1 MVYFYKDRLCGH
13 REIALSFFS
22 TLIENAK
29 TEGHHIMPENT
40 TENKAHTEIE
50 TQAVEAKTEGTRELQ
65 RQERK
70 VIERQASRFLKK
82 LQLPSPALEEFQR
95 LKNYILYEN
104 RKGKTGSLLAVTSAW
119 PKEGVSYV
127 SFHTAVSL
135 AKGLENSVLL
145 IDANFRNPSLHKV
158 FDNPNTLG
166 FSDLLRGNFEP
177 HKAIRPTYMP
187 YLSFLPSGSPMVDPA
202 QYFRM
207 DRFSKLLN
215 EFKAKF
221 DFVIL
226 DTPALSKYADCL
238 VMGPKVDEVV
248 LVVKAH
254 KTKKQIVQHAKEE
267 ILKHGGK
274 LFGVVL
280 NKRRFFIP
288 NWLYK
293 RL

>member
-1 MVYFYKDRLCGH
+1 MS
-13 REIALSFFS
+13 ENS
-22 TLIENAK
+22 TDNL
-29 TEGHHIMPENT
+29 
-40 TENKAHTEIE
+40 TENSTDKESAKQE
-50 TQAVEAKTEGTRELQ
+50 TQPGETRELQ

-70 VIERQASRFLKK
+70 IIEKQASRFLKK
-82 LQLPSPALEEFQR
+82 LQLPTPVLEEFQR

-104 RKGKTGSLLAVTSAW
+104 KQGKTGNLMAVTSAW

-127 SFHTAVSL
+127 SFHSAVSL
-135 AKGLENSVLL
+135 ARGLENSVLL

-177 HKAIRPTYMP
+177 YKAIKPTYMP
-187 YLSFLPSGSPMVDPA
+187 YLSFLPSGSPMIDPA

-207 DRFSKLLN
+207 SSFERLLN
-215 EFKAKF
+215 DFKKKF
-221 DFVIL
+221 DYIIL
-226 DTPALSKYADCL
+226 DTPALSKFADCL
-238 VMGPKVDEVV
+238 VLGPKVDEII

-254 KTKKQIVQHAKEE
+254 KTKQQIVKHAKEE

-280 NKRRFFIP
+280 NRRKYFIP
-288 NWLYK
+288 GWLY
-293 RL
+293 RQL